1 MIMQR
6 HLFGVGPDGTSS
18 MPRPLPGCVD
28 PGRLFLPSVRM
39 LECPPKTPE
48 PVMRVSIRRCAT
60 LLLLSSLPLLAV
72 AAPMHSQF
80 LPPDDLV
87 ARQEQPEQQQL
98 LQVTEYSVVLGN
110 QRPSNQQPIPV
121 TSPLM
126 VRLKGKPLNKGA
138 TINQV
143 ILNFDG
149 ESKSLK
155 KPVFDEASKTLT
167 LSYPQAQYRV
177 VIDLLRN
184 DTVYV
189 QFLSY
194 ANGHIWADL
203 HTGAAR
209 PR

>member
-1 MIMQR
+1 
-6 HLFGVGPDGTSS
+6 
-18 MPRPLPGCVD
+18 
-28 PGRLFLPSVRM
+28 
-39 LECPPKTPE
+39 
-48 PVMRVSIRRCAT
+48 MRVSIHRCAT
-60 LLLLSSLPLLAV
+60 LLLIASLPMTAM

-80 LPPDDLV
+80 LPSDDLV

-138 TINQV
+138 TISQV

-203 HTGAAR
+203 HTGTAR